1 MCLRAAGAASPTHH
15 FESQPACRPVPRGG
29 EGIGSIRRHTHHRGG
44 WPLRRLR
51 QPVTSH
57 QVLRAQEGD
66 REAFAGLIRAA
77 YDRLFATAYRITRDR
92 EAAEDAVQESMLRCW
107 RDIRGLR
114 DPDRFEAWLYRL
126 LVNACRDQV
135 RRASRRPVMSFGVPE
150 EHASGTDPFASMVEH
165 DALERAFLKLSA
177 DQRIALVLAHYL
189 GYSAPEIAEIVGVAT
204 GTVYSRLHYGA
215 RAMRTALSPPLPAA
229 TPNPRSTE

>member
-1 MCLRAAGAASPTHH
+1 M
-15 FESQPACRPVPRGG
+15 
-29 EGIGSIRRHTHHRGG
+29 
-44 WPLRRLR
+44 
-51 QPVTSH
+51 TSH
-57 QVLRAQEGD
+57 HVVRAQQGD
-66 REAFAGLIRAA
+66 RDAMAELIRVA

-92 EAAEDAVQESMLRCW
+92 EAAEDAVQDAMLRCW

-135 RRASRRPVMSFGVPE
+135 RRASRRPVMSSGNPE
-150 EHASGTDPFASMVEH
+150 EHPSGTDPFASMADH
-165 DALERAFLKLSA
+165 DALERAFLKLPA

-189 GYSAPEIAEIVGVAT
+189 GYSAPEIASIVGVAT

-215 RAMRTALSPPLPAA
+215 RAMRSALSPALAA
-229 TPNPRSTE
+229 TPNPESTL